1 MKSQEL
7 LLYVGLGVAVWLVFF
22 RKTEK
27 FCGGCGAVL
36 A

>member
-7 LLYVGLGVAVWLVFF
+7 LLYAGLVAAVWLVFF

-27 FCGGCGAVL
+27 FCGGCGAIV